1 MLSLIEVQCPHCGAQ
16 GQIMVP
22 PIGSIIIGPCP
33 QCKELVAVFCG
44 QVLALDKFI
53 MESGSVEERQ
63 EHLVGILTDF
73 LHERIG
79 RMLSDESGS
88 ENDDFVTDELMGEFT
103 EESFDEEEGVPAPIQ
118 DSNKEKAPISQSEFD
133 RFTDVDLKLLDNKA
147 YFKSVFDG

>member
-44 QVLALDKFI
+44 QVLPLDKFI
-53 MESGSVEERQ
+53 MESGSVEERH

-79 RMLSDESGS
+79 RMLTDEAES
-88 ENDDFVTDELMGEFT
+88 ENDDFVTDELTGDFT
-103 EESFDEEEGVPAPIQ
+103 LEETDEEYSVPAPIK
-118 DSNKEKAPISQSEFD
+118 DSGKEKAPISQSEFD